1 MHASTGFLAAAAFI
15 PAVFAHYNFEALI
28 VNGNITDPYEY
39 VRQTNNSNSPITDIT
54 STNMRCN
61 SGGLLASTMAKT
73 STYTVAPGDNVGF
86 TVDVSIS
93 HPGPLSVWMSK
104 APDGTAANE
113 YDGSGDWFKV
123 YELTYYEIN
132 SEGIQWAT
140 YPPGSSGIKN
150 FTLDLP
156 TELATGEYLMRAEHV
171 ALHAAEEFEGAQYYI
186 GCAQLSVTGS
196 GSGTP
201 SPTSKIPGQYTG
213 HEPGLIIDIYYPIP
227 TNYTAPG
234 ISTWPEAC
242 VSHWANLEGQTY
254 YGLCYNS
261 TAAEN
266 ITSTESGS
274 SSSSAS
280 SSSAASSSVVA
291 SSSTAATSSAV
302 AASSSVA
309 ATSAVPSSVATSSAA
324 ATSSVAA
331 AQTSAAS
338 TTASAAAAS
347 TSSASKTCKKKR
359 SNKNK
364 ILKRSA

>member
-1 MHASTGFLAAAAFI
+1 MHAPTSFLAAAAFL

-28 VNGNITDPYEY
+28 VNGNITSPYEY

-86 TVDVSIS
+86 TVDASIS

-132 SEGIQWAT
+132 DAGIQWAT
-140 YPPGSSGIKN
+140 YPPGSSGLTN

-156 TELATGEYLMRAEHV
+156 AELPAGEYLMRAEHV
-171 ALHAAEEFEGAQYYI
+171 ALHAAEEFEGAQYYM
-186 GCAQLSVTGS
+186 GCAQLSVTGT

-201 SPTSKIPGQYTG
+201 SPTAKIPGQYTG
-213 HEPGLIIDIYYPIP
+213 HEAGLIIDIYYPIP

-234 ISTWPEAC
+234 ISTWPDAC
-242 VSHWANLEGQTY
+242 VSHWANMEGQTY

-261 TAAEN
+261 TAADN
-266 ITSTESGS
+266 TTSTESGS
-274 SSSSAS
+274 SASGSSSG
-280 SSSAASSSVVA
+280 SSAASS
-291 SSSTAATSSAV
+291 AT
-302 AASSSVA
+302 
-309 ATSAVPSSVATSSAA
+309 SAA

-331 AQTSAAS
+331 ASS
-338 TTASAAAAS
+338 SSSAAAAAAS
-347 TSSASKTCKKKR
+347 SPVATGAAAAQSSAAATTAAAAATTSSSAPKTCKKKR
-359 SNKNK
+359 STRRKGLPIQGSK
-364 ILKRSA
+364 